1 MPDFPI
7 VDSHVHIWDPDK
19 LNYPWLSGVSKLNR
33 AFLPKDYRQECGSVD
48 VDTMVFIECDAH
60 PNEARPEVDWV
71 NAQATIDQRIKAI
84 VAFAPLDLGDGA
96 RAHLEAFAGV
106 DRIRGIRRIYQD
118 ETDTD
123 FCLHP
128 RFVEGVRALSEYGLS
143 FDICIKHPHLESS
156 IELVKKCPNTSF
168 VLDHIGKPDI
178 KHQLLEP
185 WRAQMFELAKLDNVV
200 CKLSGVATEAD
211 HENWT
216 SEQLHPFI
224 DTALEAFGSERL
236 MFGGDWPVAKSA
248 INYPRWIEVV
258 DAEIA
263 GLSETE
269 ARNVF
274 RNTALRFYRIN

>member
-7 VDSHVHIWDPDK
+7 VDSHLHIWDPDN

-33 AFLPKDYRQECGSVD
+33 AFLPDDYRQECGVVD

-60 PNEARPEVDWV
+60 PDEARPEVDWV
-71 NAQATIDQRIKAI
+71 NAQATIDPRIKAI
-84 VAFAPLDLGDGA
+84 VAFAPLDLGDA
-96 RAHLEAFAGV
+96 VRAHLERLADV
-106 DRIRGIRRIYQD
+106 NRVRGIRRIYQD
-118 ETDTD
+118 ETDTE
-123 FCLHP
+123 FCLRP
-128 RFVEGVRALSEYGLS
+128 KFVEGVRALSEYGLS

-156 IELVKKCPNTSF
+156 IELVRKCPDTSF

-178 KHQLLEP
+178 RQQLFEP

-224 DTALEAFGSERL
+224 DTAFEAFGSERV
-236 MFGGDWPVAKSA
+236 MFGGDWPVALSA
-248 INYPRWIEVV
+248 IHFPRWIEIV
-258 DAEIA
+258 DTELA

-274 RNTALRFYRIN
+274 RDTALRFYRII